1 MGISALR
8 EECTHH
14 GSKLTRTTT
23 AVYKAHRVIQRARA
37 VNGNLHLNLHCFW
50 KPEQQLST
58 GLLPLRMEAR
68 NANMWPTSPPAGG
81 TREVQLDDAP
91 EVFILVSAE
100 CFRGLTLS
108 DFHSIIPALQKAQ
121 QRVFQLEH
129 RVPTPNT
136 L

>member
-1 MGISALR
+1 MPICGQ
-8 EECTHH
+8 HH
-14 GSKLTRTTT
+14 HLLVVHAK
-23 AVYKAHRVIQRARA
+23 YK
-37 VNGNLHLNLHCFW
+37 
-50 KPEQQLST
+50 
-58 GLLPLRMEAR
+58 
-68 NANMWPTSPPAGG
+68 
-81 TREVQLDDAP
+81 LDDAP

-121 QRVFQLEH
+121 H